1 MKAPEKLY
9 YIGDDSLV
17 LDPFPVLYLLST
29 EKYDNEV
36 EYIRKDAFIE
46 KACDAYCKVCK
57 VPNCRSN
64 ECKWISNYKRH
75 LEEIIKEIGL

>member
-36 EYIRKDAFIE
+36 EYIRKDAFIIM
-46 KACDAYCKVCK
+46 V
-57 VPNCRSN
+57 
-64 ECKWISNYKRH
+64 
-75 LEEIIKEIGL
+75 

>member
-17 LDPFPVLYLLST
+17 LDPFPVLYQKT
-29 EKYDNEV
+29 KKKYDNEV

-46 KACDAYCKVCK
+46 KACEYLRLNRDNVETEDNGIAG
-57 VPNCRSN
+57 
-64 ECKWISNYKRH
+64 WIGETFIENFKNYMKG
-75 LEEIIKEIGL
+75 E

>member
-46 KACDAYCKVCK
+46 KACEYLRLNRDNVETEDNGIAGRIREKFIENIK
-57 VPNCRSN
+57 
-64 ECKWISNYKRH
+64 NYMKG
-75 LEEIIKEIGL
+75 E